1 MIAKPSEKNVLTT
14 APVET
19 ILWISPQSQTPRFSD
34 TERFRFQFAD
44 SATWIAQDK
53 IDPCNILVADF
64 KELSDSIVSRIRRQ
78 NCPVLFLANPMSL
91 SRTLELL
98 EDDDD
103 VCLVDSPQ
111 ELILARLE
119 SIARRYEM
127 NFDTLSR
134 VLRKACW
141 LQKLEKAG
149 VAVNHDSPLTVLALD
164 IDNFKQ
170 LNDQYGHAKGDEVI
184 VAIGRELCR
193 AFPNG
198 IVGRHGG
205 DEFGVISWQSEAVV
219 MQQAA
224 EFQRRLESENKML
237 RGVTVSLGIAQ
248 TRVATSAR
256 DIIYKAN
263 QALYAAKAEGR
274 NRVVSFAD
282 VLEVS
287 ASTGDDVEVVNL
299 ENTALVLSQRVT
311 NFITHRSK
319 RIMRKLRHEAD
330 TDGLTRIF
338 TRRYLDQNL
347 NRQIELARKES
358 STLSVALIDIDHFGA
373 VNKTHGWPSGD
384 KILVEICSAL
394 SNEIEESWW
403 IGRYGG
409 EEFCLV
415 MPAVPLVDAVSR
427 CEKVRQLVESSAFE
441 TTSGDPLNITLS
453 MRGVELDR
461 DDSNA
466 ADIFERV
473 SQLTLKAK
481 DSGRNKLVSS

>member
-64 KELSDSIVSRIRRQ
+64 KELGDSIVSRIRRQ

-91 SRTLELL
+91 PRTLELL

-170 LNDQYGHAKGDEVI
+170 LNDQYGHAK
-184 VAIGRELCR
+184 
-193 AFPNG
+193 
-198 IVGRHGG
+198 
-205 DEFGVISWQSEAVV
+205 
-219 MQQAA
+219 
-224 EFQRRLESENKML
+224 
-237 RGVTVSLGIAQ
+237 
-248 TRVATSAR
+248 
-256 DIIYKAN
+256 
-263 QALYAAKAEGR
+263 
-274 NRVVSFAD
+274 
-282 VLEVS
+282 
-287 ASTGDDVEVVNL
+287 GDDVEVVNL